1 VDINKSLDHF
11 MREHGM
17 SQMDLSRE
25 AHLNPATISLIR
37 NGHRE
42 PRCSTLKSMADIFG
56 VRVSEFIAAGEH
68 G

>member
-1 VDINKSLDHF
+1 MDINKSLDHF
-11 MREHGM
+11 MKEHGM
-17 SQMDLSRE
+17 SQIDLSRE

-37 NGHRE
+37 NGQRE
-42 PRCSTLKSMADIFG
+42 PRCSTLKCLADIFG

>member
-1 VDINKSLDHF
+1 MDINKSLDHF
-11 MREHGM
+11 MKEHGM
-17 SQMDLSRE
+17 SQIDLSRE

-42 PRCSTLKSMADIFG
+42 SRCSTLKCLADIFG